1 MNKLLIVAALLLCS
15 INTFHIYDAVIAIN
29 QNNLKDIDWPFT
41 NCGKGTWDIE
51 KLTLGGT
58 PARNTND
65 DITVVTFLLSRL
77 ELPTMTSTLCRLI
90 SMSSLTESSSTVKQS
105 PSSKTMRAEITSNLN
120 TPTSSQA
127 SLPQEPTVSPST
139 SKQIADKMDAWLFHS
154 NFDRTQLS
162 YPLHSTIYFILND
175 Q

>member
-1 MNKLLIVAALLLCS
+1 M
-15 INTFHIYDAVIAIN
+15 AIN

-41 NCGKGTWDIE
+41 NCGKGTWNIE

-65 DITVVTFLLSRL
+65 DITVVSFMLCRL
-77 ELPTMTSTLCRLI
+77 ELPTMISTSCRLTW
-90 SMSSLTESSSTVKQS
+90 MSSSTEYSFTMKPS
-105 PSSKTMRAEITSNLN
+105 PSNKTTRVETTSNSN

-127 SLPQEPTVSPST
+127 TLPQELTASPSP
-139 SKQIADKMDAWLFHS
+139 SKQRLEITDVWAFHS
-154 NFDRTQLS
+154 NYDQTQLS
-162 YPLHSTIYFILND
+162 YPLYSTIYFILND

>member
-1 MNKLLIVAALLLCS
+1 MNKLLLVAALLLCS
-15 INTFHIYDAVIAIN
+15 INAFHIYDTIIAIN

-65 DITVVTFLLSRL
+65 DITVVSFLLSRL
-77 ELPTMTSTLCRLI
+77 ELLTMISTSCKLT
-90 SMSSLTESSSTVKQS
+90 SLSSSTEYSSTMKPS
-105 PSSKTMRAEITSNLN
+105 PSSKTTRAETTSNSN

-127 SLPQEPTVSPST
+127 LLPLEPMASPST
-139 SKQIADKMDAWLFHS
+139 SKQKAEIMDALAFHS
-154 NFDRTQLS
+154 NYDRTQLS
-162 YPLHSTIYFILND
+162 YPLYSAI
-175 Q
+175 